1 MKEGPGEGEAV
12 RVERR
17 HIYEKVPTV
26 TVLKTYT
33 VGKKKPQQEHRL
45 TSFMFLG

>member
-1 MKEGPGEGEAV
+1 MKAGPGEGEAV

-33 VGKKKPQQEHRL
+33 VGKKKLSRNIGSL
-45 TSFMFLG
+45 LSCS